1 MNAGGFT
8 DGATEKEKQGRTCRG
23 GRVTRERGRWR
34 VKEEPAGRGDRGAH
48 ELGWKGVIVSL
59 ASHTATTAT
68 PQRLGVAFV
77 RS

>member
-1 MNAGGFT
+1 MLV
-8 DGATEKEKQGRTCRG
+8 DSLMATEKEKQGRAYRG
-23 GRVTRERGRWR
+23 DERERGRWR
-34 VKEEPAGRGDRGAH
+34 VRENRLVEGVRGAR
-48 ELGWKGVIVSL
+48 EQGWKGVIVSL

>member
-1 MNAGGFT
+1 M
-8 DGATEKEKQGRTCRG
+8 QGWPSD
-23 GRVTRERGRWR
+23 VRERALEGER
-34 VKEEPAGRGDRGAH
+34 EPVGRGDRGAR
-48 ELGWKGVIVSL
+48 ERGWKGVIVSL